1 MFQFIITFF
10 NKKQASEQAQKTRNK
25 KDNFCNIY
33 NKQYRDAY
41 SRLWIKKIQN
51 YNP

>member
-1 MFQFIITFF
+1 MFHFIITFF
-10 NKKQASEQAQKTRNK
+10 NKKQTSDQAQVRTNT
-25 KDNFCNIY
+25 DNFCNIY